1 MDIRDQYRSISGI
14 RPPSVVQPSWSPAAN
29 GLISPRRRFPQND
42 NLTPDIDTSDLID
55 SHAKRK
61 NQRAKVYEK
70 VYRKCCQ
77 RIRYSN
83 DTLLKKECM
92 FQVPEVQLWD
102 GIPRY
107 QVNAVISYIMI
118 RLNQKGFKTR
128 YLPPRGIF
136 ISWQKV
142 VSGDRGY
149 EKVVRYELD
158 EINTKIPVKAE
169 VETTKD
175 RLLHENCKGACCA
188 DGNFQQPKL
197 NKKQGL
203 EMDRRKQQAEIE
215 RLIERRD
222 RR

>member
-1 MDIRDQYRSISGI
+1 MDNIRDQYRSISGI
-14 RPPSVVQPSWSPAAN
+14 RPPPSCPPSWSPAAN
-29 GLISPRRRFPQND
+29 GLIAPRKRPPHD
-42 NLTPDIDTSDLID
+42 NLPPDIDTSDLID

-61 NQRAKVYEK
+61 NERAKVYEK

-107 QVNAVISYIMI
+107 QVNAVIGYIMI

-128 YLPPRGIF
+128 YLPPRGIL
-136 ISWQKV
+136 ISWKKV
-142 VSGDRGY
+142 VSGDREY
-149 EKVVRYELD
+149 DKVVRYELD
-158 EINTKIPVKAE
+158 EINTKIPSKAE
-169 VETTKD
+169 VETIKD
-175 RLLHENCKGACCA
+175 RLLHEECKGACCA
-188 DGNFQQPKL
+188 DGTNNQPKMS
-197 NKKQGL
+197 KKQIL
-203 EMDRRKQQAEIE
+203 EMERRKQQVEIE

-222 RR
+222 RH